1 MSPTGTPG
9 PAARPEAKTAARAA
23 VKPERDGVAEL
34 KALDAVFSAL
44 AHPQR
49 RQILTLLLARG
60 GAVRAGDIASRFEC
74 SWPTTT
80 RHLRALEDAGLV
92 AVESQGRER
101 IYALRSQRLREVVG
115 GWLARFPA

>member
-1 MSPTGTPG
+1 MSRSGVS
-9 PAARPEAKTAARAA
+9 A
-23 VKPERDGVAEL
+23 PERDAVAEL
-34 KALDAVFSAL
+34 GDLDRVFHAL
-44 AHPQR
+44 AHAQR

-60 GAVRAGDIASRFEC
+60 GAVRAGDIASRFAC

-101 IYALRSQRLREVVG
+101 IYALQSQRLREVAG
-115 GWLARFPA
+115 GWLDRFPR

>member
-1 MSPTGTPG
+1 MSTTGTPL
-9 PAARPEAKTAARAA
+9 PAANPERAK
-23 VKPERDGVAEL
+23 RDGVAEL

-80 RHLRALEDAGLV
+80 RHLRTLEDAGLV

-101 IYALRSQRLREVVG
+101 IYALRSQRLRAVVG
-115 GWLARFPA
+115 GWLARFPG